1 MASIDSKIERTP
13 ASQTAATT
21 NSSVNRS
28 QPNSLASA
36 KASMGTTGGFEKG
49 QLLKGEIIDLRDRD
63 VKIQLSDSR
72 IIHAHLDKIGRAHV

>member
-36 KASMGTTGGFEKG
+36 KASMKRGNY
-49 QLLKGEIIDLRDRD
+49 
-63 VKIQLSDSR
+63 
-72 IIHAHLDKIGRAHV
+72 